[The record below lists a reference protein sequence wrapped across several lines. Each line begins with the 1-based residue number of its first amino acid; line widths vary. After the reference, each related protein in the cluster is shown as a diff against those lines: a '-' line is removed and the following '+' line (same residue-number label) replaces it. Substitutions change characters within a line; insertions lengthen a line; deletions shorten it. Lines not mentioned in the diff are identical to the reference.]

1 MKYMFIHRV
10 FSWYMEKSVIQNFML
25 SLSFFNKEVAGKY
38 LTLLYLLEENL
49 TFGEEG
55 REV

>member
-1 MKYMFIHRV
+1 
-10 FSWYMEKSVIQNFML
+10 MEKSVIQNFML
-25 SLSFFNKEVAGKY
+25 SLSFFNKEVTGKY